1 MSRRLTNEE
10 FIVRARK
17 IHGDTYDYSKVEYVS
32 AHTPVTITCSS
43 HGDFPQS
50 PVNHWSGSGC
60 PTCGREQTRGKLSMT
75 KEQFIERAREVH
87 GDTYDYSKVEYVNTH
102 TPVTITCESHGD
114 FPQSPA
120 MHQSGQGC
128 NACGIESA
136 KRKMSMTQEQFIERS
151 KEVHGDTYGYSKVEY
166 VNSHIPVTITCRTH
180 GDFTQ
185 RPFKHLLSQGCP
197 TCAGNLRRNTE
208 EFIERARE
216 VHGDT
221 YDYSKVEYVNSHTP
235 VTITCRTHG
244 DFTSTPGNHLSGTG
258 CGTCGGSERLN
269 TEAFIERAKEVHG
282 DTYDYSKVEYVNN
295 NKKVLI
301 ICSEHGVFLQGPA
314 SHWAGSGCPSCAS
327 SGYDRSKI
335 GYLYVHA
342 LENQERDILCYK
354 LGKSNDW
361 KFRLEKQLKPHL
373 AKYQRE
379 QQKFE
384 GCSYRT
390 IEVMRF
396 ADGAIPSDIESF
408 VKNREGKLANLRC
421 PTIKHLD
428 GGTEMFI
435 SNPLEELRE
444 SFPTMLESGVLVF
457 PE

>member
-43 HGDFPQS
+43 HGDFLQS

-180 GDFTQ
+180 G
-185 RPFKHLLSQGCP
+185 
-197 TCAGNLRRNTE
+197 A
-208 EFIERARE
+208 
-216 VHGDT
+216 V
-221 YDYSKVEYVNSHTP
+221 
-235 VTITCRTHG
+235 
-244 DFTSTPGNHLSGTG
+244 TSTPGNHLSGTG